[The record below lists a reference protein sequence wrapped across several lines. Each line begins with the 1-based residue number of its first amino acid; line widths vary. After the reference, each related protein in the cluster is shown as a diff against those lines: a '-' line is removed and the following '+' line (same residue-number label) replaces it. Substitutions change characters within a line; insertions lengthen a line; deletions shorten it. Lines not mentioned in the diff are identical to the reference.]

1 MAIERLHGVPRYSRH
16 RGAILCGLLNCM
28 SLCRVQARAVLA
40 AAAEAETESES
51 DADCVPSI
59 AKRPR
64 VDVAQPPRLILRR
77 SQRVL
82 NNQVGDSWPLY
93 QRYSSRGLPRPGWKL
108 LWRRCL
114 WESHC
119 LSNLQIGL
127 LMAAVHGHVNGKR
140 YLSGDGVTRARAMH
154 WRRWGDLPA
163 PRSCFLSHRC
173 CLAIQGTR
181 SHNVA

>member
-1 MAIERLHGVPRYSRH
+1 
-16 RGAILCGLLNCM
+16 M

-82 NNQVGDSWPLY
+82 NNQVGD
-93 QRYSSRGLPRPGWKL
+93 
-108 LWRRCL
+108 
-114 WESHC
+114 
-119 LSNLQIGL
+119 
-127 LMAAVHGHVNGKR
+127 
-140 YLSGDGVTRARAMH
+140 
-154 WRRWGDLPA
+154 
-163 PRSCFLSHRC
+163 F
-173 CLAIQGTR
+173 
-181 SHNVA
+181 